1 MIFDSWL
8 IKFGSSPWCEP
19 PWKPSVGAALSA
31 WFLWVFARRRKLP
44 ESVLFYRLAAL
55 AGIGSYLAVESG
67 WVTTEVGRQPWIVY
81 GVMRVSDAVT
91 GAPAAF
97 VWTMLSVL
105 VVVYALIAYFF
116 IMLLLKLAARW
127 RREDATETQE
137 PEIRVPYGPRS

>member
-1 MIFDSWL
+1 MIRRPPR
-8 IKFGSSPWCEP
+8 SP
-19 PWKPSVGAALSA
+19 
-31 WFLWVFARRRKLP
+31 
-44 ESVLFYRLAAL
+44 LFPYTPLFRSAL

-105 VVVYALIAYFF
+105 DRKSTRLNSSHSQISYAVFC
-116 IMLLLKLAARW
+116 LKKKN
-127 RREDATETQE
+127 
-137 PEIRVPYGPRS
+137 IRVGRRPYNITPVDLRFSRQPLHIDPVSSCPIHNSGR

>member
-1 MIFDSWL
+1 MIRRPPR
-8 IKFGSSPWCEP
+8 SP
-19 PWKPSVGAALSA
+19 
-31 WFLWVFARRRKLP
+31 
-44 ESVLFYRLAAL
+44 LFPYTPLFRSAL